1 MSLLRV
7 ARGRR
12 RQTGV
17 TVGETGEI
25 GYNPAPDPVN
35 VHDLRANVLHLV
47 GIDHTRLNYKFQAR
61 EWSLCLRSDRL
72 RYRSVQ
78 TAEEQAF

>member
-1 MSLLRV
+1 MWPAGGGV
-7 ARGRR
+7 KP
-12 RQTGV
+12 GV
-17 TVGETGEI
+17 TVGETDEF
-25 GYNPAPDPVN
+25 GYDPVADQIN
-35 VHDLRANVLHLV
+35 VHDLRANVMHLV

-72 RYRSVQ
+72 RYRGVQ